1 MAHRRAAHG
10 VRRLPITQRGPALG
24 HVRSDVGPLL
34 IETSHNRD
42 KPAITLSVLS
52 GCGGLIFSRRAATS
66 SRALAMT
73 LRPRLN
79 VGVKLS
85 AACRRSSFL
94 VWRLYRGS
102 HLSRTSNI
110 ALIAA
115 FPTAMR
121 RRIKTASS
129 GHMCGKPAT
138 PPDDFGAAEKKI
150 AVPAEPLKKLD
161 VDRPGIRAGDM
172 IAIPLPNIGSMGG
185 ECWPLSEGAIA
196 EKAVPS
202 NLLQMGVS
210 S

>member
-1 MAHRRAAHG
+1 MLRGLLVSERFHQIGELVADCAVTSPKGLTDGA
-10 VRRLPITQRGPALG
+10 RLE
-24 HVRSDVGPLL
+24 PLWWKGFEQ
-34 IETSHNRD
+34 ISESKVPST
-42 KPAITLSVLS
+42 
-52 GCGGLIFSRRAATS
+52 GE
-66 SRALAMT
+66 
-73 LRPRLN
+73 
-79 VGVKLS
+79 
-85 AACRRSSFL
+85 
-94 VWRLYRGS
+94 S
-102 HLSRTSNI
+102 HLPRTSNI

-185 ECWPLSEGAIA
+185 ECWPLPEGAIA